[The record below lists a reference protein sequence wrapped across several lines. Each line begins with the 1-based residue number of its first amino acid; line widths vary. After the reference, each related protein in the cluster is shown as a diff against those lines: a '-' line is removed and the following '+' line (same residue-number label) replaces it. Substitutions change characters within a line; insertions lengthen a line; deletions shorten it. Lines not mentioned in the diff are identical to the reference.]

1 MSKLREVLD
10 DAGDHKA
17 GVMTCPPASGR
28 VVDPLLARSDDLCGC
43 STESTL

>member
-17 GVMTCPPASGR
+17 GVMTCPPAAAASSG
-28 VVDPLLARSDDLCGC
+28 PPPGQG
-43 STESTL
+43 